1 MKTPVPSGCKTRPFF
16 NLDITRKFTLLLFL
30 LSVVGITAHAQSDYF
45 ITADDGTKLHVQEF
59 GRGTPVVLLGGG
71 PGING
76 QYLQPVWTEL
86 AKQNR
91 CIVLHQRGTE
101 KSVLNKVD
109 SSTVNIRLYVADI
122 EKLRKHLKLDRI
134 TLLGHSWGSSLA
146 IMYASIHPDNVESL
160 ILADP
165 GTPTGKDIYYVM
177 DNVKMRLTNE
187 ELKEMQTPD
196 SLGRLKMS
204 VYWPGYFYNH
214 KKGEDTRYMVDAPGF
229 EGQKDIANILMPQ
242 YYSASDDIALG
253 LKKYKGAVYL
263 IQGRQDPMDASTAF
277 EIKNILPGTVIHF
290 VEKSG
295 HFPWLEGDEQ
305 ATDFFANIKQWL
317 RQP

>member
-1 MKTPVPSGCKTRPFF
+1 MKSPVSTHCKTRLLP
-16 NLDITRKFTLLLFL
+16 NWGNIGKFTLLIFL
-30 LSVVGITAHAQSDYF
+30 LSTIHAVARAQSDYF

-76 QYLQPVWTEL
+76 QYLQPVWSEL

-91 CIVLHQRGTE
+91 CIILHQRGTE

-122 EKLRKHLKLDRI
+122 EKLRKHLKIDRI
-134 TLLGHSWGSSLA
+134 TILGHSWGCSLA
-146 IMYASIHPDNVESL
+146 ILYASIHPDNVESL

-177 DNVKMRLTNE
+177 DNVKMRLTND

-204 VYWPGYFYNH
+204 VYWPGYF
-214 KKGEDTRYMVDAPGF
+214 
-229 EGQKDIANILMPQ
+229 
-242 YYSASDDIALG
+242 
-253 LKKYKGAVYL
+253 
-263 IQGRQDPMDASTAF
+263 
-277 EIKNILPGTVIHF
+277 
-290 VEKSG
+290 
-295 HFPWLEGDEQ
+295 
-305 ATDFFANIKQWL
+305 
-317 RQP
+317 